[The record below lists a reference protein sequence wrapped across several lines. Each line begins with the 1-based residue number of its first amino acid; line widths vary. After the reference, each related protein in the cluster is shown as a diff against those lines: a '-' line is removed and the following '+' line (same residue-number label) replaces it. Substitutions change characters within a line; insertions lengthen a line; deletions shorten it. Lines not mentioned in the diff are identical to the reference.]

1 MKLFKHIGDLN
12 PIDLVSQTDKETGKR
27 VYVTPSGNK
36 YPSVTTVIGSNKK
49 KMQAI
54 MRWRKRVGEKEA
66 NRVSAQA
73 TGRGTKYHSI
83 VEDYFNNELDLK
95 KFRSAPLP
103 VLMFQHSRSTLDR
116 INNIYFQ
123 EVALYS
129 DRLELA
135 GRVDCIAEFDGV
147 LSIIDFK
154 TSAKEKTDERLY
166 DYFVQETAYA
176 CMLLEQYDIR
186 VEQLVTIVACEDGD
200 TQVVIR
206 PVKKQYLDSLLQYID
221 EYKVAHGKKQ
231 TIRR

>member
-176 CMLLEQYDIR
+176 CMLVEQYNIR